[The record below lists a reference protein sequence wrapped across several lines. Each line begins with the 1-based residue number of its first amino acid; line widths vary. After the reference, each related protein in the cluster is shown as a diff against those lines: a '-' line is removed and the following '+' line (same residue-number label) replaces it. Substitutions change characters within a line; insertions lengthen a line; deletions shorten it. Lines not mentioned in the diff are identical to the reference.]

1 MSFKGKNTKD
11 DGERWWLKNKS
22 LEPHMSW
29 FSENK
34 MQKTREG
41 KTRQISLKPLKRIF
55 QP

>member
-34 MQKTREG
+34 M
-41 KTRQISLKPLKRIF
+41 
-55 QP
+55 